1 MAVVDRRA
9 ETVMELAKQIVELA
23 QEPLYGKD
31 TPGLGAFLSQAV
43 TEMRYLVH
51 TGTGWR
57 EERQLLAKGA
67 VAMRNGGEIT
77 RPGRVVY
84 HDPGHCAG
92 KSEQEWKSS
101 LHFYRVEERDGRI
114 VLARVASPYD
124 EPDEDADWQVAGE
137 VNKKVSEEAGHR
149 RPGAM
154 LEQMNDRTW

>member
-9 ETVMELAKQIVELA
+9 ETVMELAKQTVGLA
-23 QEPLYGKD
+23 HEPLYGKD

-77 RPGRVVY
+77 RPGRVVW
-84 HDPGHCAG
+84 HDPGHSAG
-92 KSEQEWKSS
+92 KSEQEWK
-101 LHFYRVEERDGRI
+101 R
-114 VLARVASPYD
+114 
-124 EPDEDADWQVAGE
+124 
-137 VNKKVSEEAGHR
+137 SEEHTSELQSRGH
-149 RPGAM
+149 
-154 LEQMNDRTW
+154 